1 MSISYNWLRELV
13 DVDLAPRELAEK
25 LTMIGLAV
33 DTVEPAGD
41 DYLFEFDLT
50 SNRPDALSHL
60 GIAREISVIT
70 GRPIKYPETAVP
82 EDDEPT
88 SRVTSVEIHE
98 PDLCPRYVARVIMDV
113 HVGPSPPWLVERLEA
128 LGQRSIN
135 NITDITNYVLRE
147 LGHPTHAFDYEK
159 LIGRRIVVRRAR
171 AGERLVTLD
180 GVKRTL
186 ADDMLVIAD
195 AARPVALAGIMG
207 GEETGIS
214 SDTKH
219 VLLESAYF
227 QPQTVRRTA
236 RALGMETDASYHFGR
251 GMDYA
256 MPPVAADRIARLI
269 AEIAGGRVLKGAI
282 DVYPRPLDHQPIRL
296 RHERLVRIIGLDVP
310 MDEAE
315 RILRGLGFEVNRTG
329 RDELTAIAPS
339 WRIDIEG
346 EDDLVEEVARHVGY
360 EKITVELPPW
370 AGAGEYLPGE
380 SSRRDVRHVMMALG
394 FDEAITFSFVND
406 SVQSLFATDGAQAE
420 VLMNPIDETRPVL
433 RTTLL
438 PGLLESLAHNLN
450 RGVRSVRLFEVGK
463 CFFKRGE
470 NQLPLEREHLGFVA
484 TGLVNERDWKHYREP
499 FSFFHLKAAV
509 ECLLEKFR
517 IRGSQFVATDVSYLH
532 PGQAA
537 RVLVNGD
544 ALGLLGQL
552 HPRIAAELKLKQ
564 PVFIGELN
572 LERLLALQGEPVR
585 YQPLSKYPTVV
596 RDISFIVP
604 EHVRYG
610 EVEAAIEDL
619 GIAEIAAIQLFDVY
633 AGKPL
638 PPDKRSLSIS
648 LRLRAPDRTLTDEE
662 INHIVER
669 VMDLLEQQFGAEIR
683 R

>member
-13 DVDLAPRELAEK
+13 DVDLSPRELAEK

-70 GRPIKYPETAVP
+70 GRPIRYPETAVS
-82 EDDEPT
+82 EDDQPASEM
-88 SRVTSVEIHE
+88 TSVEIHE
-98 PDLCPRYVARVIMDV
+98 PELCPRYVARLIMDV
-113 HVGPSPPWLVERLEA
+113 QVGPSPPWLVERLEA

-171 AGERLVTLD
+171 AGERLITLD

-186 ADDMLVIAD
+186 TDDMLVIAD

-214 SDTKH
+214 PTTRH

-282 DVYPRPLDHQPIRL
+282 DVYPHPLYHQPIRL
-296 RHERLVRIIGLDVP
+296 RHERLMRIIGLDIS

-329 RDELTAIAPS
+329 RDELMAIAPS

-360 EKITVELPPW
+360 EKITMELPPW

-380 SSRRDVRHVMMALG
+380 SSRRDVRQVMTALG

-406 SVQSLFATDGAQAE
+406 RLQSLFNADGARAE
-420 VLMNPIDETRPVL
+420 VLMNPIDETRSVL
-433 RTTLL
+433 RTTLI
-438 PGLLESLAHNLN
+438 PGLLESLSHNLN
-450 RGVRSVRLFEVGK
+450 RGVRNVRLFEVGK

-470 NQLPLEREHLGFVA
+470 NELPREREHLGFVA
-484 TGLVNERDWKHYREP
+484 TGLVNERDWKHYGEP

-517 IRGSQFVATDVSYLH
+517 LRGSQFAAASVSYLH

-537 RVLVNGD
+537 QVIVEGD

-552 HPRIAAELKLKQ
+552 HPRIATELKLKQ

-572 LERLLALQGEPVR
+572 LERLLALEGEPVR

-596 RDISFIVP
+596 RDISFIIP

-610 EVEAAIEDL
+610 EVEAAIENL
-619 GIAEIAAIQLFDVY
+619 GIEEIAAIQLFDVY
-633 AGKPL
+633 TGKPL

-662 INHIVER
+662 INHMVER
-669 VMDLLEQQFGAEIR
+669 VMDLLQQQFGAEIR